1 MRSNKNVDIKL
12 SGHDAFL
19 ESPSSGTFKVE
30 NLENQ
35 IIFKFLGSIKRKD
48 LNRIAKIGS
57 GHLYMMKKIMSIL
70 PCVLIYACMELAWA
84 IRVSFGNKI

>member
-12 SGHDAFL
+12 SAHDAFL

-35 IIFKFLGSIKRKD
+35 IKRKD

-57 GHLYMMKKIMSIL
+57 GHLCMMEEIMSIL
-70 PCVLIYACMELAWA
+70 ACVLIYACMELVWS
-84 IRVSFGNKI
+84 IRVSFGNKM

>member
-12 SGHDAFL
+12 SAHDAFL

-35 IIFKFLGSIKRKD
+35 IIYKFLGSIKRKD

-57 GHLYMMKKIMSIL
+57 GHLCMMEEIMSIL
-70 PCVLIYACMELAWA
+70 ACVLIYACMELVWS
-84 IRVSFGNKI
+84 IRVSFGNKM